1 MSKSLHHLSLI
12 IKEHA
17 MKKIKTASD
26 YVVDLLQRE
35 DWQKPAQPYIKP
47 SSLAKGCLLY
57 VAFELQ
63 GRPKPPMDARVG
75 RILSVGTDSHRR
87 MQRGL
92 SRACLTQEVYFAL
105 PEYRIHGFVDG
116 ILFVPPETA
125 PVPSIAGFWVL
136 EFKTTAGSEFDKVKA
151 AKMPKEDHI
160 RQAQV
165 YLWGLEKYF
174 DGQIPINGA
183 LIYYENRDTLEHL
196 AYEVPPDP
204 PAMDELMSRV
214 RKMLAGHRNPARR
227 LSPRRSLGPPLL
239 PVPGNLRTR
248 PASDGVASQTAQV
261 PPRPSA
267 GKYDRKTDRRQKRG
281 GKNDRE
287 EEKAGVTVVDGA
299 GTRDGYGVGVKGFEH
314 CGSLQVKTAAVL

>member
-1 MSKSLHHLSLI
+1 
-12 IKEHA
+12 
-17 MKKIKTASD
+17 MKKIKTAPD

-57 VAFELQ
+57 VAFELL
-63 GRPKPPMDARVG
+63 GKPKPPMDARVG

-87 MQRGL
+87 LQRGL

-116 ILFVPPETA
+116 ILYVPPETA

-174 DGQIPINGA
+174 DGLIPLNGA
-183 LIYYENRDTLEHL
+183 IIYYENRDTLDHL
-196 AYEVPPDP
+196 AYEVLPDP

-214 RKMLAGHRNPARR
+214 RNMLAALDAESLPDDYLPEDHWGHRYCPYLDICEPGQKAMEWQKQQPKSLPDEVLANMIAKRIIAKKGAEKMTEKKKKPGQ
-227 LSPRRSLGPPLL
+227 RSLMEL
-239 PVPGNLRTR
+239 
-248 PASDGVASQTAQV
+248 A
-261 PPRPSA
+261 
-267 GKYDRKTDRRQKRG
+267 
-281 GKNDRE
+281 E
-287 EEKAGVTVVDGA
+287 ELEW
-299 GTRDGYGVGVKGFEH
+299 E
-314 CGSLQVKTAAVL
+314 